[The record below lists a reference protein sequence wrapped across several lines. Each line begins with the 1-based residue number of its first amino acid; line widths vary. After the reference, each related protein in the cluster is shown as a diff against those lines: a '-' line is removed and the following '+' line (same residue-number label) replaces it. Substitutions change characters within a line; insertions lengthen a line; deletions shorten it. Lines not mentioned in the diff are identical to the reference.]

1 MGLALAQMPSSLHH
15 LQDQEIWGMGRKQ
28 LCMDTCLLLTG
39 MTVEAVER
47 VLPRAWRLES
57 NKVGFGPVR
66 EGGRYDRCHR

>member
-1 MGLALAQMPSSLHH
+1 
-15 LQDQEIWGMGRKQ
+15 MGRKQ

-66 EGGRYDRCHR
+66 EVGRYDRCHR